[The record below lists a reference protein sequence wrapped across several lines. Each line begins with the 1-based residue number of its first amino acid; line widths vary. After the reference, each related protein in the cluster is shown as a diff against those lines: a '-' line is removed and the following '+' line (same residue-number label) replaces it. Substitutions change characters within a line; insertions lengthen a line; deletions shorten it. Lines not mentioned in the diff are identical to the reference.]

1 VAKALKPITIRGV
14 RYTVLPLSRSA
25 RGLKFLLRDDQGRI
39 FGAWPGAKSMFEA
52 NLLEPVAASSKLPIE
67 AA

>member
-1 VAKALKPITIRGV
+1 
-14 RYTVLPLSRSA
+14 
-25 RGLKFLLRDDQGRI
+25 LLRDDQGRI